1 MRVLMVITAMI
12 AALSVVYKWRYKI
25 MNAMLAVSFLRKLA
39 VSISM
44 NLPSIRKNILPSIF
58 KETTDSTT

>member
-1 MRVLMVITAMI
+1 MVITAMI
-12 AALSVVYKWRYKI
+12 AALSMVYKWRYKI